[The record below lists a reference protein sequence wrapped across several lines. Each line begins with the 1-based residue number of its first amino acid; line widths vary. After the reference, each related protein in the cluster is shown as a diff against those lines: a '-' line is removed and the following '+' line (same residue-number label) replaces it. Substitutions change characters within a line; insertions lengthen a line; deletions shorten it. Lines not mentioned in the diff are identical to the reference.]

1 MRISDLSSDVC
12 TSDLERTSHGAYLFT
27 LAIMNTAV
35 QILIEHKRCP
45 FRKASILVHYVE
57 QKFPERGFGV
67 QSLIIM
73 GNQFRDSV
81 FMVFGYDKIGRAHA
95 ELQSLMRISYAVFRL
110 EKKKINQDT
119 AE

>member
-73 GNQFRDSV
+73 GNQFSDSV
-81 FMVFGYDKIGRAHA
+81 FMVFGYDIGLSSEECRVGKECVIKYRSRWSPYH
-95 ELQSLMRISYAVFRL
+95 
-110 EKKKINQDT
+110 
-119 AE
+119 

>member
-1 MRISDLSSDVC
+1 MYTYGHTLSLHDA
-12 TSDLERTSHGAYLFT
+12 LPIYLPEERTSHGAYLFT

-57 QKFPERGFGV
+57 QQFPERGFGV
-67 QSLIIM
+67 QSLIII

-81 FMVFGYDKIGRAHA
+81 FVVFGYDIGEQQLLGTIKIGRASCR
-95 ELQSLMRISYAVFRL
+95 ERVC
-110 EKKKINQDT
+110 KKV
-119 AE
+119 

>member
-81 FMVFGYDKIGRAHA
+81 FMVFGYDIGEQQLLGNIIRSEENTY
-95 ELQSLMRISYAVFRL
+95 ELQSLSRISYAVF
-110 EKKKINQDT
+110 
-119 AE
+119 